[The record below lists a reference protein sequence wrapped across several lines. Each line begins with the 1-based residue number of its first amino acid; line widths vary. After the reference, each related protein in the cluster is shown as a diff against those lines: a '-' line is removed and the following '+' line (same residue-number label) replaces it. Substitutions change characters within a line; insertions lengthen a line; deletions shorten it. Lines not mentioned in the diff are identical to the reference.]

1 MIREFV
7 SILLLMCVY
16 TAERMCVFF
25 EGRHN
30 GRVME
35 DDSFPFL
42 IAMVPVAWL
51 PGGGKGEAGGAGRVQ
66 TQIFSNE
73 Y

>member
-1 MIREFV
+1 MFDQGV
-7 SILLLMCVY
+7 CLWSPNHVY
-16 TAERMCVFF
+16 IINCGIMCVFF
-25 EGRHN
+25 KDRHIS
-30 GRVME
+30 RVME

-51 PGGGKGEAGGAGRVQ
+51 PWGTGRVQ
-66 TQIFSNE
+66 TEIFPNE

>member
-1 MIREFV
+1 
-7 SILLLMCVY
+7 
-16 TAERMCVFF
+16 
-25 EGRHN
+25 
-30 GRVME
+30 ME

-51 PGGGKGEAGGAGRVQ
+51 PEGGAGGTGRVQ